1 MFTQLKEK
9 WKVSWLQFV
18 LILCTFAMGG
28 TLCSYAGRQILD
40 VILKLEKSFLYY
52 ILKIVLITLL
62 WVPAVFV
69 VSIPLG
75 QFSFFK
81 KYIGKIKKRFLGK

>member
-9 WKVSWLQFV
+9 WKVSWLQFI
-18 LILCTFAMGG
+18 LIFCTFAIGG
-28 TLCSYAGRQILD
+28 SLCGYTGKKL
-40 VILKLEKSFLYY
+40 LGLLELEKSLSYY
-52 ILKIVLITLL
+52 ILYFVLITLL

>member
-9 WKVSWLQFV
+9 WKVSWLQFI
-18 LILCTFAMGG
+18 LIFCTFAIGG
-28 TLCSYAGRQILD
+28 SLCGYTGRKL
-40 VILKLEKSFLYY
+40 LGLLELEKSLSYY
-52 ILKIVLITLL
+52 ILYFVLITLL

>member
-18 LILCTFAMGG
+18 LILCTFAIGG
-28 TLCSYAGRQILD
+28 SLCGYTGRKL
-40 VILKLEKSFLYY
+40 LGLLELEKSLSYY
-52 ILKIVLITLL
+52 ILYFVLITLL